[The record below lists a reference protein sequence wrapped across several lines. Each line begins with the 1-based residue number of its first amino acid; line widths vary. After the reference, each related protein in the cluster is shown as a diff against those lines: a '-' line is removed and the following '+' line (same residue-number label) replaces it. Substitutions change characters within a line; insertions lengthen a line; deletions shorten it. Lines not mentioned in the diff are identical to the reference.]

1 MLLITTLFN
10 QNSHISILGKY
21 MTFNDRLTMKIIK
34 KLLLSPW
41 TALVTLVLVLGIKIA
56 EPVFVE
62 STRLNY
68 FDQLITSREATV
80 NKNIYTVNIDE
91 AALDKYGQ
99 WPLPRGEYA
108 KIVED
113 LYRRGAGLVVL
124 NIIMPDSDRSKQDAV
139 LARAMEKFPVVLGSV
154 PSERTKNTPR
164 TPGSAVINS
173 EFQDQIVQY
182 PGLIA
187 NVPLLENAAAGVGIV
202 NTLPEIDGV
211 NRRLPLIVSVNE
223 KIYASMSIEVLRVAA
238 GDNTVQVK
246 LSPIG
251 VEKMRIPK
259 FGPITTDEL
268 GRIWVDTT
276 QKSKSTGLTELPAN
290 FDGAIVIV
298 GTSAA
303 GLGNPVPTAQG
314 AMWPQDYQAAAI
326 GTMIN
331 GVNIQRPDYAD
342 GLEIIA
348 IASAGILLLI
358 LTRWV
363 YVGLASVVVLT
374 VGGYFASRW
383 AFVNYLFLFDATAFI
398 GSTVLVALHAYGVKF
413 VSEFLQKQA
422 IKKQFAGYCSKEVVE
437 MLQKDPDLIKRGVRK
452 DVSVMFSDLRGF
464 TPIGEHY
471 GDDVAGL
478 GKYMNG
484 YMDAISKPIMDN
496 KGMVI
501 KYVGDASM
509 HIHGAPIE
517 DTNHA
522 RTIVAVGLQMLDAVD
537 AYTKEME
544 AQGLPPAAMG
554 WGCNTGIGF
563 IGEMGSTDRHSYDIL
578 GDMVSTAARLEARC
592 KAYGVLCIIGAETYN
607 RTKDDFFYLMI
618 DNLQP
623 KGKSVADLIYTAL
636 RPNGDDWSKDLVRYN
651 EMQLLY
657 KSKKFDEAAAMCSKM
672 KGTFGGQMDKYYKI
686 WIERCDFMKQQ
697 DLGDNWQGEFIAHEK

>member
-1 MLLITTLFN
+1 M
-10 QNSHISILGKY
+10 
-21 MTFNDRLTMKIIK
+21 K
-34 KLLLSPW
+34 KLLKKIAVSPW
-41 TALVTLVLVLGIKIA
+41 TALLTLALVVSVRVVD
-56 EPVFVE
+56 PTFVE
-62 STRLNY
+62 SVRLRY
-68 FDQLITSREATV
+68 FDTLITSKEPTV
-80 NKNIYTVNIDE
+80 NNIVTVNIDE
-91 AALDKYGQ
+91 DSLNKHGQ
-99 WPLPRGEYA
+99 WPLPRARYA
-108 KIVED
+108 EIIRD
-113 LYRRGAGLVVL
+113 LYQRNAGLVVL
-124 NIIMPDSDRSKQDAV
+124 NVLMPEPDRTGGDGALGQTLK
-139 LARAMEKFPVVLGSV
+139 EFPVVLSST
-154 PSERTKNTPR
+154 PAQKTKNTPR
-164 TPGSAVINS
+164 VPGSAVINS
-173 EFQDQIVQY
+173 EHLDQVVQY

-187 NVPLLENAAAGVGIV
+187 NIPILENNAIGVGIT
-202 NTLPEIDGV
+202 NTLPEVDGV
-211 NRRLPLIVSVNE
+211 NRRIPLIVTVDG
-223 KIYASMSIEVLRVAA
+223 KLYPSIAMETLRVAA
-238 GDNTVQVK
+238 GDSTFQVK
-246 LSPIG
+246 LFEGG

-259 FGPITTDEL
+259 FGPVTTDQL
-268 GRIWVDTT
+268 GRVWIDWSQENKSYSLTT
-276 QKSKSTGLTELPAN
+276 LPT
-290 FDGAIVIV
+290 DLHGAIVII
-298 GTSAA
+298 GPTAA
-303 GLGNPVPTAQG
+303 GIGNPLPTAKG
-314 AMWPQDYQAAAI
+314 AIWPHDVQAAVI

-331 GVNIQRPDYAD
+331 GVVIQRPDYAD
-342 GLEIIA
+342 GVELISIVV
-348 IASAGILLLI
+348 AGLVLLF

-363 YVGLASVVVLT
+363 YVGLGAVI
-374 VGGYFASRW
+374 
-383 AFVNYLFLFDATAFI
+383 AFVVSGVGISMYVFSHYLFLFDATVFSI
-398 GSTVLVALHAYGVKF
+398 SILLVALHAYGVKF

-484 YMDAISKPIMDN
+484 YMDAISRPIMDN

-517 DTNHA
+517 DLNHA

-607 RTKDDFFYLMI
+607 RTKDDFFYLCI

-636 RPNGDDWSKDLVRYN
+636 RPNGADWSKDLVKYN
-651 EMQLLY
+651 EMQSLY
-657 KSKKFDEAAAMCSKM
+657 KAKKFDEAADVCKKL

-686 WIERCDFMKQQ
+686 WIERCEFMKQQ
-697 DLGDNWQGEFIAHEK
+697 DLPENWNGEFIAHEK

>member
-1 MLLITTLFN
+1 M
-10 QNSHISILGKY
+10 
-21 MTFNDRLTMKIIK
+21 MMKKIF
-34 KLLLSPW
+34 LSPW
-41 TALVTLVLVLGIKIA
+41 TALATLAIVLGIRVA
-56 EPVFVE
+56 DPSFVE
-62 STRLNY
+62 SVRLRY
-68 FDQLITSREATV
+68 FDTLITSSTV
-80 NKNIYTVNIDE
+80 TENNIYTVNIDE
-91 AALDKYGQ
+91 KALDKYGQ
-99 WPLPRGEYA
+99 WPLPRGQYA
-108 KIVED
+108 DIIHE
-113 LYRRGAGLVVL
+113 LYQRNAGLVVW
-124 NIIMPDSDRSKQDAV
+124 NILMPEADRNRQDGQLAAILKQY
-139 LARAMEKFPVVLGSV
+139 PVILSNT
-154 PSERTKNTPR
+154 PAEQTKNIPKK
-164 TPGSAVINS
+164 PGASIMNP
-173 EFQDQIVQY
+173 EYLDQIIQY

-187 NVPLLENAAAGVGIV
+187 NIPLLENNAAGVGV
-202 NTLPEIDGV
+202 TNTLPEIDGV
-211 NRRLPLIVSVNE
+211 NRRLPLIVSVDG
-223 KIYASMSIEVLRVAA
+223 KLYPGLSLEVLRVAA
-238 GDNTVQVK
+238 GDPSFQIK
-246 LSPIG
+246 LSENG

-259 FGPITTDEL
+259 FGPITTDNL
-268 GRIWVDTT
+268 GRVWVDWG
-276 QKSKSTGLTELPAN
+276 QKSKSLSITELPKDLN
-290 FDGAIVIV
+290 GAIVIV
-298 GTSAA
+298 GPTAA
-303 GLGNPVPTAQG
+303 GISNPVPTSIG
-314 AMWPQDYQAAAI
+314 AVFPHELQAAVLA
-326 GTMIN
+326 TMVN
-331 GVNIQRPDYAD
+331 GVVIQRPDWAD
-342 GLEIIA
+342 GAE
-348 IASAGILLLI
+348 I
-358 LTRWV
+358 LTLLVLGLIIIGMSRWT
-363 YVGLASVVVLT
+363 YVGMATTVVGIGACVGASYW
-374 VGGYFASRW
+374 GYAEFK
-383 AFVNYLFLFDATAFI
+383 LLGDATA
-398 GSTVLVALHAYGVKF
+398 STAGLVLVALHTYGVKF

-484 YMDAISKPIMDN
+484 YMDAISRPILDN

-517 DTNHA
+517 DPNHA

-537 AYTKEME
+537 EYTKIME

-607 RTKDDFFYLMI
+607 RTKDDFFYLCI

-636 RPNGDDWSKDLVRYN
+636 RPKGADWSKDLVKYN
-651 EMQLLY
+651 EMQALY
-657 KSKKFDEAAAMCSKM
+657 KSKKFDEAADLCKKL

-697 DLGDNWQGEFIAHEK
+697 DLPENWNGEFVAHEK